1 MMKIE
6 AKSHQFGSPAN
17 LICVSHSIDF
27 KQSPCGS
34 QRGDG
39 KIHESRYQ
47 IRQSRGPGNSNKVEI
62 DSIKSVRK
70 KRGREK
76 VICRA
81 YGRALT

>member
-27 KQSPCGS
+27 KQSPCGP

-39 KIHESRYQ
+39 KIHEGRYQ
-47 IRQSRGPGNSNKVEI
+47 IRQSRGPGNLNQVEI
-62 DSIKSVRK
+62 RSKEEGERK
-70 KRGREK
+70 DHM
-76 VICRA
+76 
-81 YGRALT
+81 